1 MSASVSR
8 HPDDPNRDEPI
19 GHRQLRHLGMHCD
32 GRHRGCA
39 AERPRN
45 RVPPGIARVHVR
57 SLVGGVLMRD
67 CLRVNVSGEPVLMLR
82 MVVPDVRVRVQ
93 AGHLAHSGQQG
104 DSDDQHKRTLHA
116 LSVYGTGG

>member
-8 HPDDPNRDEPI
+8 HPDDPNRDEPN
-19 GHRQLRHLGMHCD
+19 GHRQRRHLGMHCD
-32 GRHRGCA
+32 GRHRRCA
-39 AERPRN
+39 AERQRN
-45 RVPPGIARVHVR
+45 RVPPGIARVNVR
-57 SLVGGVLMRD
+57 SLVVCVLMQD

-82 MVVPDVRVRVQ
+82 MIVPDVCVRVQ
-93 AGHLAHSGQQG
+93 ARHLAHSGQQG